1 MKPRVEHRKKY
12 KALILKYVPCILKYM
27 AYIFHE
33 KPCIFKD
40 VVSG

>member
-1 MKPRVEHRKKY
+1 MAYIFHEK
-12 KALILKYVPCILKYM
+12 PCILKYM

-40 VVSG
+40 VVSD

>member
-1 MKPRVEHRKKY
+1 MKPRVEHRKKH
-12 KALILKYVPCILKYM
+12 KALILKYM